1 MFSRFKLVE
10 ILSSSSSSSL
20 ESLPSSSSPPPTSS
34 SSSSPSLS
42 SSSTSASSSS
52 SSSSSPTSS
61 SSCHVVMCMV
71 SITDLRCT
79 SIVFRKSSD
88 KEPKEFSKRS
98 GYIQRVDTSALNSV
112 PKRQKKSVVSQHLGD
127 IVGSNDER
135 IWGEST

>member
-52 SSSSSPTSS
+52 SPTSS
-61 SSCHVVMCMV
+61 SSCHVVRCMV
-71 SITDLRCT
+71 TITDLRCT

-98 GYIQRVDTSALNSV
+98 GYIQGVDTSALNSV